1 MSEAEIAAEKRL
13 ARLQDL
19 QGKDRTL
26 MLAATMA
33 LQNCAMT
40 PLEKLQ
46 ETRGMVTLKVTQD
59 NFERKRDSAKKE
71 YPKAGYKYEQPKETI
86 FRNTDPGVVLAF
98 GQTDFALKI
107 EPLNYLENPHG
118 LSVHNTKAKY
128 HIERENMLNEKAKI
142 AKGLEGKEDW
152 ALYHKKLP
160 MGHIPLAQTLPD
172 KFTKK
177 EPTPFLQQEMWESA
191 FILLARTV

>member
-1 MSEAEIAAEKRL
+1 MPFKESKLWMSEAEIAAEKRL

-46 ETRGMVTLKVTQD
+46 ETRGMVTL
-59 NFERKRDSAKKE
+59 
-71 YPKAGYKYEQPKETI
+71 KAGYKYEQPKETI